1 MSEHSGERSGKRVL
15 GVDPGGSR
23 TGLAVSDP
31 LGITAQG
38 LETLVE
44 KDRQR
49 IIDHIVE
56 LIDSYDVETVV
67 IGMPLSMGGK
77 EIEPSRRSHLLKKA
91 LEKRRD
97 IRVVLSDERMTSL
110 ESEKVLKKAGRIKK
124 RENVDKL
131 AAVLILQGFLDGEE
145 R

>member
-1 MSEHSGERSGKRVL
+1 MSEHSGEQAGKRVL

-56 LIDSYDVETVV
+56 LIDSYDVATVV
-67 IGMPLSMGGK
+67 IGMPLSMQGK

-145 R
+145 

>member
-1 MSEHSGERSGKRVL
+1 MSDQSEKRRKKRVL

-44 KDRQR
+44 KNQQK
-49 IIDHIVE
+49 IIDHISK

-67 IGMPLSMGGK
+67 IGMPLSMGGR
-77 EIEPSRRSHLLKKA
+77 EIEPSRRSRLLKKG
-91 LEKRRD
+91 LEEKRD
-97 IRVVLSDERMTSL
+97 VRVVLSDERMTSL
-110 ESEKVLKKAGRIKK
+110 ESERVLKKAGRIKK
-124 RENVDKL
+124 KENVDKL

-145 R
+145 Q

>member
-1 MSEHSGERSGKRVL
+1 MSEHSGEQAGKRVL

-44 KDRQR
+44 KDRQKV
-49 IIDHIVE
+49 IEHIVE
-56 LIDSYDVETVV
+56 LIDSYDVATVV
-67 IGMPLSMGGK
+67 IGMPLSMQGK

-145 R
+145 